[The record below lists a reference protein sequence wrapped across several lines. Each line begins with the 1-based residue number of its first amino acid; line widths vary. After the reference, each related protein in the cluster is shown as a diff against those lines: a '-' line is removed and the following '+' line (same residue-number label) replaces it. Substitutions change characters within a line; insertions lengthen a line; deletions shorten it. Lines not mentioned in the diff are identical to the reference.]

1 MSDFLTSLK
10 RLPGNMPPGTY
21 TMWMPSE
28 VEPFFTP
35 SVTRHLISQV
45 YQAINQIETYTFSL
59 LLKKLGYIES
69 DISRVNLPVDLTE
82 FPVTLEEAQ
91 PFLMT
96 ASREKGIRLHFDDA
110 TDPINRNQI
119 LASFLALVE
128 SVQQLI
134 LERKLPLDAVD
145 GEMPINWW
153 YACDQTLTAVENNG
167 EPIKALGKVIIE

>member
-35 SVTRHLISQV
+35 SVARHLIGHT
-45 YQAINQIETYTFSL
+45 YQAINQIETYTFAL
-59 LLKKLGYIES
+59 LLKQLGYIEPS
-69 DISRVNLPVDLTE
+69 ISRVNLPDELTE
-82 FPVTLEEAQ
+82 FPVISEEVQ
-91 PFLMT
+91 PFLIT

-119 LASFLALVE
+119 LAGFLALAE
-128 SVQQLI
+128 SLQQLVT
-134 LERKLPLDAVD
+134 ERKLPLDAVD
-145 GEMPINWW
+145 SEMPINWW

-167 EPIKALGKVIIE
+167 EPIKALGKVVIE